1 MTTLKE
7 KMDSLPTALRREV
20 EVLAKE
26 LIAEELS
33 RRNPQTPRG
42 QVQGHIADKL
52 EINHENGSSPR
63 TAQASADRLT
73 TSPGG

>member
-7 KMDSLPTALRREV
+7 KMDNLPTALRREV

-33 RRNPQTPRG
+33 RRNPQTARG
-42 QVQGHIADKL
+42 QAQEHVADKF
-52 EINHENGSSPR
+52 ESSHENGASPR
-63 TAQASADRLT
+63 TAQESADLNA
-73 TSPGG
+73 

>member
-7 KMDSLPTALRREV
+7 KMGNLPTALRWKV
-20 EVLAKE
+20 EGLAKE

-33 RRNPQTPRG
+33 RRHPQTVRG
-42 QVQGHIADKL
+42 QVQAHIADKL

-63 TAQASADRLT
+63 TAQESADLLT
-73 TSPGG
+73 TSLGG